1 MEHTGNDR
9 NPQHSTTTM
18 RRTLRREVPG
28 TVGLLVDAQDFA
40 AMAGYRTF
48 TFDDHTVYLQQV
60 DALLATLASQGLH
73 TSVALFDPAEFE
85 EFCTTTGLDPDRP
98 QTRARFTAEVA
109 AHGACVP
116 YTGQPLDSLVAVLV
130 NEAVR
135 QATWDCASLLLA
147 DLGNCADC
155 GQDIGRE
162 AFERASHALVGLLQ
176 GAGTGVHH
184 LVCSVPAEEEQLLA
198 VLHVEVGDSG
208 IPELSDEEGAEFVTV
223 LAAGIALESH
233 GGVVLRTTRPGES
246 DRVHGWRLDRGDLVA
261 LTSGE
266 VFSAYCTDAETGE
279 PVAPESGVDYCAG
292 YPVMNSPDH
301 PRH

>member
-1 MEHTGNDR
+1 MEHTRNDR
-9 NPQHSTTTM
+9 NPHRSNKTM

-28 TVGLLVDAQDFA
+28 TVGLLVDEEDFA

-48 TFDDHTVYLQQV
+48 IFDDHTAYLQQV
-60 DALLATLASQGLH
+60 DALLAGLAAQGLH
-73 TSVALFDPAEFE
+73 TSVALFDPEEFA
-85 EFCTTTGLDPDRP
+85 EFCTATGLDPDRP

-116 YTGQPLDSLVAVLV
+116 YTGQPLALLLPVLI

-135 QATWDCASLLLA
+135 QATWDCASLLLTN
-147 DLGNCADC
+147 LGNCAGC

-162 AFERASHALVGLLQ
+162 AFERASHALVDLLQ
-176 GAGTGVHH
+176 GAGTGAHH

-198 VLHVEVGDSG
+198 VLQVDVDDSG
-208 IPELSDEEGAEFVTV
+208 VPELSEEEGAEFVTV
-223 LAAGIALESH
+223 LAAGIALEGH
-233 GGVVLRTTRPGES
+233 GGVVLRTTRTGEP
-246 DRVHGWRLDRGDLVA
+246 DRVHGWRLDHGELVA

-279 PVAPESGVDYCAG
+279 PVAPESGVEYCAG
-292 YPVMNSPDH
+292 YPVMTHRGRPH
-301 PRH
+301 H